1 MVFLCGRS
9 GQYLSNDAQA
19 LTGVQDAVHAGG
31 GGGDSKRTNESL
43 ELKALELTIHSLCC
57 RVQTLGSR
65 FRALFEENEGERFQ
79 KLRRE
84 VGIPSKTVLVTT
96 SSELVAAILQQA
108 GTENKDY
115 YYYDKAT
122 SEAKERLATLEEEI
136 DRKLAERKA
145 AAEQAKSKT
154 KETISQ
160 QA

>member
-1 MVFLCGRS
+1 M
-9 GQYLSNDAQA
+9 
-19 LTGVQDAVHAGG
+19 
-31 GGGDSKRTNESL
+31 
-43 ELKALELTIHSLCC
+43 
-57 RVQTLGSR
+57 GSR